1 MPRHTGS
8 LIAVLLACST
18 ANACKD
24 DVYILEQTPPLQTS
38 SPAADAGR
46 PAPVTDGP
54 SPDANADAGAS
65 TPSRDDANPGS
76 DDDSD
81 VTDTRK
87 LPDLVLDTAY
97 LVETAVQDFVEV
109 DDSCLLAQRCVTG
122 IGTRRVVRFG
132 TRTGNAGTADLIVGK
147 PDADNPLWKW
157 DECSENYQLEGYARY
172 DLLAEPSG
180 EEVLRGAKNG
190 FCMRDSE
197 GYDLPAEACKQYDCE
212 NQGITLGCSDNYVA
226 GLACQWV
233 DITDIDNGT
242 YRIRVEINADQHMEE
257 LDYTNNTG
265 FIDIRIGTTDVTV
278 LGP

>member
-1 MPRHTGS
+1 MHRHTRS
-8 LIAVLLACST
+8 LVALLLAGGAAC
-18 ANACKD
+18 ACKED
-24 DVYILEQTPPLQTS
+24 RYTILEQSPPLQSTGNT
-38 SPAADAGR
+38 PPDAGSPP
-46 PAPVTDGP
+46 PASTGTA
-54 SPDANADAGAS
+54 SPDAGAAS
-65 TPSRDDANPGS
+65 EDGTSN
-76 DDDSD
+76 DDSDADEGD

-122 IGTRRVVRFG
+122 LGTRRVVRFG

-147 PDADNPLWKW
+147 PDAENPLWKW
-157 DECSENYQLEGYARY
+157 DECAENYQLEGYARY

-180 EEVLRGAKNG
+180 EEVLRGEKNG

-197 GYDLPAEACKQYDCE
+197 GYDLPTESCQQYDCE
-212 NQGITLGCSDNYVA
+212 DQGITLGCADNYIA

-233 DITDIDNGT
+233 DITGIAPGT
-242 YRIRVEINADQHMEE
+242 YRIKVQINADQHLEE
-257 LDYTNNTG
+257 LDYSNNTG
-265 FIDIRIGTTDVTV
+265 FIDIRIETTEVTV

>member
-1 MPRHTGS
+1 MHRHTRS
-8 LIAVLLACST
+8 LITVLLAAAAAS
-18 ANACKD
+18 ACKD
-24 DVYILEQTPPLQTS
+24 DVYILEQAPPLQTS
-38 SPAADAGR
+38 SPVRDAGQ
-46 PAPVTDGP
+46 PPQATGSTDP
-54 SPDANADAGAS
+54 SDTADAGAA
-65 TPSRDDANPGS
+65 TPADN
-76 DDDSD
+76 D

-97 LVETAVQDFVEV
+97 LVETAAQDFVEV

-147 PDADNPLWKW
+147 PEADNPLWKW

-180 EEVLRGAKNG
+180 EEVLLGAKNG

-197 GYDLPAEACKQYDCE
+197 GYDLPSESCKQYDCE
-212 NQGITLGCSDNYVA
+212 DQGITVGCADNYVA

-233 DITDIDNGT
+233 DITDVDPGT
-242 YRIRVEINADQHMEE
+242 YRIRVEINADQHLAE
-257 LDYTNNTG
+257 LDYSNNTG
-265 FIDIRIGTTDVTV
+265 FIDIRIGTTEVTV

>member
-1 MPRHTGS
+1 MHRHTRS
-8 LIAVLLACST
+8 LTTVLLAAAGAS
-18 ANACKD
+18 ACKD
-24 DVYILEQTPPLQTS
+24 DVYILEQAPPPQTS
-38 SPAADAGR
+38 SSVPDAGEPPPLTGSAAADAGAT
-46 PAPVTDGP
+46 AP
-54 SPDANADAGAS
+54 
-65 TPSRDDANPGS
+65 
-76 DDDSD
+76 DDDD
-81 VTDTRK
+81 ITDTRK

-147 PDADNPLWKW
+147 PEADNPLWKW

-180 EEVLRGAKNG
+180 EAVLLGAKNG

-197 GYDLPAEACKQYDCE
+197 GYDLPNESCRQYDCE
-212 NQGITLGCSDNYVA
+212 GQGITVGCADNYIA

-233 DITDIDNGT
+233 DITGIDPGT
-242 YRIRVEINADQHMEE
+242 YRIRVEINADQHLEE
-257 LDYTNNTG
+257 LDYSNNAG
-265 FIDIRIGTTDVTV
+265 FIDIRITRTEVTV

>member
-1 MPRHTGS
+1 MHRHTGS
-8 LIAVLLACST
+8 LVAVLLAG
-18 ANACKD
+18 AAAHACKD
-24 DVYILEQTPPLQTS
+24 DVYILEQTPPLKTS
-38 SPAADAGR
+38 SAAPDAGS
-46 PAPVTDGP
+46 PPPVTADP
-54 SPDANADAGAS
+54 SPSAAADAGAS
-65 TPSRDDANPGS
+65 APSEDDANEGS
-76 DDDSD
+76 NDGD

-87 LPDLVLDTAY
+87 LPDLVLDTDY

-157 DECSENYQLEGYARY
+157 DQCSENYQLEGYARY

-197 GYDLPAEACKQYDCE
+197 GYDLPAEACQQYDCE

-242 YRIRVEINADQHMEE
+242 YRIRVEINADRHMEE

-265 FIDIRIGTTDVTV
+265 FIDIRIGTTDLTV